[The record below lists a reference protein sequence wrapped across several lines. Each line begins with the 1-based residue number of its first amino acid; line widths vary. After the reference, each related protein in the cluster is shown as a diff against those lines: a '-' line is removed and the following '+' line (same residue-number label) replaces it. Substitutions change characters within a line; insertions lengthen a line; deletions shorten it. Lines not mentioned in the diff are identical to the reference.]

1 MKILFATSNKNK
13 AAEIRRMLPSNIELI
28 TLNDIELNEDIP
40 ETSLTIEGNAKQK
53 ADYITTHFNINCF
66 ADDTGL
72 EINALNGEPG
82 VYSARY
88 AGEQRSDNDNIQLVL
103 DKLSSKNDRSARFK
117 TVIALTIDNQQHLF
131 EGIVNGIIR
140 TEKSGTNG
148 FGYDPIFEPENCGK
162 TFAEMDMDEKNSY
175 SHRARAFQKMI
186 NYFDQQT

>member
-103 DKLSSKNDRSARFK
+103 DKLSSKNVRSARFK